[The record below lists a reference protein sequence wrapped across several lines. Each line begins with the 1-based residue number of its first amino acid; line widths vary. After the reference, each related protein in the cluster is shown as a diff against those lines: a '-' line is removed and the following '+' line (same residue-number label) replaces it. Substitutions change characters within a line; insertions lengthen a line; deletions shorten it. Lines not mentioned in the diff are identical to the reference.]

1 MFAKIDMKRASV
13 EEKKMFREMQVE
25 LRAHN
30 NYNNKNKYYP
40 FKMDEFDDIAKN
52 IESSYRE
59 KIAEMQKQRFQ
70 KENEEEEKARCEERA
85 RLFCEATEGLLELSN
100 PDRLQ
105 KKRKPVVPDRVRRS
119 ARFADVPSWSRG
131 SRYMSA
137 EEAGVL

>member
-13 EEKKMFREMQVE
+13 EEKKMFQEMQLE

-30 NYNNKNKYYP
+30 KYYNKKKYYP
-40 FKMDEFDDIAKN
+40 FKMDEFDDIARD

-70 KENEEEEKARCEERA
+70 KENEEEEKARCEERT
-85 RLFCEATEGLLELSN
+85 RLIREAAEGLLELSN
-100 PDRLQ
+100 PDRLP
-105 KKRKPVVPDRVRRS
+105 KKRQPVVPNRVRRS

-131 SRYMSA
+131 SRYLSA